1 MAWLILLIVLIAAAL
16 GVLGFVVKAAA
27 AILLTLALVGVV
39 LMAAV
44 WYAFTHQVRKIQRHL
59 DQQFTGTEAPGPAG
73 SKDRGIPPLRDDRY

>member
-1 MAWLILLIVLIAAAL
+1 MAWLLLLIVLIAAAL

-27 AILLTLALVGVV
+27 AILLTLALVAVV
-39 LMAAV
+39 LVAAV

-59 DQQFTGTEAPGPAG
+59 DQQFSQTDAPGPTG

>member
-27 AILLTLALVGVV
+27 AILLTLALVVV
-39 LMAAV
+39 ALMAV
-44 WYAFTHQVRKIQRHL
+44 IWYAFKHQVGKIQRQL
-59 DQQFTGTEAPGPAG
+59 DRQHTQTDAPGPSG